1 MGYCEV
7 ADVQRL
13 NPQRD
18 YGGTGSALNN
28 PDIQEI
34 IDDIAREIDERLRA
48 VRFTLPIVLADSP
61 IASAML
67 SVVNALGAAAIAEDS
82 VFMQSIPDQSTHGEV
97 LREQYQ
103 GLLDQICGGTLRLGD
118 AEGGPLY
125 ISDIAMSGSSELKE
139 DGSEREPFFTRDQV
153 F

>member
-7 ADVQRL
+7 ADVARV

-18 YGGTGSALNN
+18 YDSAGSALDN

-34 IDDIAREIDERLRA
+34 IDDVAQEIDERLRA
-48 VRFTLPIVLADSP
+48 VRFTLPIVLVDSP
-61 IASAML
+61 ISYAVL

-82 VFMQSIPDQSTHGEV
+82 TFMQSSPDQSTHGEV
-97 LREQYQ
+97 LHEQYQ
-103 GLLDQICGGTLRLGD
+103 GLIDQICGGTLRLGD